1 MSHSLDGQR
10 DWLEM
15 STLPTPTSQ
24 GELFD
29 AAVASA
35 HVTLCSIVGTSL
47 LLCIRAPA
55 DNIKSLVLRRP
66 TPLPRDGLSIAGV
79 RVESES
85 PAYESVHLRLDYV
98 LTTELNYSR
107 RNPSLKPQE
116 TREDDDRR
124 YVATK
129 LVNIAQCLDR
139 SLSKADCH

>member
-1 MSHSLDGQR
+1 MRALPVREAAPAMSAIP
-10 DWLEM
+10 
-15 STLPTPTSQ
+15 TLVSPVVLVNPSRH
-24 GELFD
+24 FH
-29 AAVASA
+29 AY
-35 HVTLCSIVGTSL
+35 VTLCSIVGTSL